1 MILLLLTNQRN
12 KLILKII
19 FQKSIDREFDC
30 IFNQPEKF
38 GTKINQRRLT
48 GKDLKLNIVPVDL
61 ELITRCLEAD
71 DALNESNSPL
81 SLPNLD
87 QLDPN
92 QLLNDENVLQKIDDA
107 KKEN

>member
-1 MILLLLTNQRN
+1 M
-12 KLILKII
+12 
-19 FQKSIDREFDC
+19 DC
-30 IFNQPEKF
+30 VFNQPAKF

-48 GKDLKLNIVPVDL
+48 DKDLKLNVVPVDL

-71 DALNESNSPL
+71 DALNDSNSSP